1 MDHHSVR
8 KGGDG
13 HASDGEQDL
22 VRIERLPQEARGIGE
37 NRHALLGVFLLGDVA
52 RDFGETT

>member
-1 MDHHSVR
+1 MDHYAVR
-8 KGGDG
+8 KVGDG

-22 VRIERLPQEARGIGE
+22 VRIKRLPQEARGIGE
-37 NRHALLGVFLLGDVA
+37 NRHAPFGVSLLGDVA